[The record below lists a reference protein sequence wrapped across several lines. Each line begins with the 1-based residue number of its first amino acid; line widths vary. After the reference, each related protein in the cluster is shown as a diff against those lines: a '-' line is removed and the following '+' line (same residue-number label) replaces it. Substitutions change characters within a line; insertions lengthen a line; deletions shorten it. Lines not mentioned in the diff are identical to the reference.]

1 VSQKLLAKIN
11 QGCHDIEKKLLNLID
26 NATRLENQK
35 ILKAAQQRLKIV
47 SPAKYR
53 QIVGPLHV
61 RDPMGSRNCYC
72 CNPAALEQIAN
83 DIVSGNVHYEALLCD
98 ACWNEDVSVAWGT
111 YGPFGKKLIDKWT
124 WQTLCTERGD
134 WKFGV

>member
-1 VSQKLLAKIN
+1 MSQKLLAKIN
-11 QGCHDIEKKLLNLID
+11 QGCHDTEKKLLNLMD

-35 ILKAAQQRLKIV
+35 ILKAAQQRLKTV

-61 RDPMGSRNCYC
+61 QDAMGSRNCYC
-72 CNPAALEQIAN
+72 CNPASLEQIAN
-83 DIVSGNVHYEALLCD
+83 DIVSGNVHYETLLCD

-111 YGPFGKKLIDKWT
+111 YGTFGKKLIDKWT
-124 WQTLCTERGD
+124 CQSLCTKRGD